1 MNAFFNAAYGKMLAF
16 ASKKV
21 STMKSSQR
29 QVFSD
34 STESMASERV
44 AKNLYKSITA
54 CYNETAKRCN
64 GGATTKWRQSRKIWY
79 RNDWG

>member
-1 MNAFFNAAYGKMLAF
+1 
-16 ASKKV
+16 
-21 STMKSSQR
+21 MKSSQR

-54 CYNETAKRCN
+54 CYKETARDVMAEPQPN
-64 GGATTKWRQSRKIWY
+64 GGNQEKYGTGMTGDKM
-79 RNDWG
+79 